1 MRSVSESF
9 QSRIGVAVIQTCVAL
24 LHRHRLD
31 LCTTA
36 NALDVEDKT
45 FTSMCFSHYL
55 VPKPEPPNYDFPRR
69 ASPVLKILKKVFR
82 SIFKI

>member
-45 FTSMCFSHYL
+45 FTSMCFSHYS
-55 VPKPEPPNYDFPRR
+55 VPKPEPEPPNYDFPRR
-69 ASPVLKILKKVFR
+69 ATPVQKN
-82 SIFKI
+82 FKEGISEYF